1 MAAPAAVDSSVSKK
15 FMRTRVVW
23 ALVAAAVVIAPFWDV
38 RAAQLADVK
47 APRKIKDVRP
57 VYPERSLAAGDEGVV
72 VVELKV
78 DASGAVTDAG
88 VLSSR
93 CPALN
98 ESALKATRGWQY
110 EKVLVNGEPKPFTMT
125 AQVAFRLPDKL
136 KSRAGRPGA
145 CRWVDPPKPI
155 F

>member
-1 MAAPAAVDSSVSKK
+1 
-15 FMRTRVVW
+15 MRTRVVW
-23 ALVAAAVVIAPFWDV
+23 ALVAAAVVIAPRWDSQ
-38 RAAQLADVK
+38 AAQLANVK
-47 APRKIKDVRP
+47 APRKIKDVKP
-57 VYPERSLAAGDEGVV
+57 VYPEQSLAAGDEGVV
-72 VVELKV
+72 IVELKV
-78 DASGAVTDAG
+78 DASGTVTDAR

-98 ESALKATRGWQY
+98 ESALKATRSWRY
-110 EKVLVNGEPKPFTMT
+110 ETVLVNGEAKPFTMT
-125 AQVAFRLPDKL
+125 ARVPFRLPEKL

>member
-1 MAAPAAVDSSVSKK
+1 
-15 FMRTRVVW
+15 MRRRVIW
-23 ALVAAAVVIAPFWDV
+23 ALVVAAVVIPPRLDV
-38 RAAQLADVK
+38 QAAQLTNVK
-47 APRKIKDVRP
+47 APRKTKDVQP
-57 VYPERSLAAGDEGVV
+57 VYPEQSLAAGDEGVV
-72 VVELKV
+72 IVELKV
-78 DASGAVTDAG
+78 DASGTVTDAR

-98 ESALKATRGWQY
+98 ESALKATRSWRY
-110 EKVLVNGEPKPFTMT
+110 EKVLGNGEAKPFTVT
-125 AQVAFRLPDKL
+125 AQVPFRLPEML

>member
-1 MAAPAAVDSSVSKK
+1 
-15 FMRTRVVW
+15 MRTRVVG
-23 ALVAAAVVIAPFWDV
+23 ALVAAAVVIASHWDV
-38 RAAQLADVK
+38 QAAQLSDVE
-47 APRKIKDVRP
+47 APRKIKDVKP

-72 VVELKV
+72 VVALKV
-78 DASGAVTDAG
+78 DASGTVTDAH

-98 ESALKATRGWQY
+98 ESALKATRSWRY
-110 EKVLVNGEPKPFTMT
+110 EKVLVNGEAKPFTMT
-125 AQVAFRLPDKL
+125 AQVPFRLPEKL
-136 KSRAGRPGA
+136 KSRAGRAGA